1 MLNPFVYV
9 SHLQP
14 FHSFFNMSFMKTSSV
29 STTGKKELYPLEW
42 GETATVEQCFE
53 NIVTK
58 KNVRMV
64 SGVKGRD
71 KENIFFKMGD
81 ISTYLMFMG
90 QFL

>member
-1 MLNPFVYV
+1 M
-9 SHLQP
+9 
-14 FHSFFNMSFMKTSSV
+14 
-29 STTGKKELYPLEW
+29 YPLEW

-58 KNVRMV
+58 KYVRMV